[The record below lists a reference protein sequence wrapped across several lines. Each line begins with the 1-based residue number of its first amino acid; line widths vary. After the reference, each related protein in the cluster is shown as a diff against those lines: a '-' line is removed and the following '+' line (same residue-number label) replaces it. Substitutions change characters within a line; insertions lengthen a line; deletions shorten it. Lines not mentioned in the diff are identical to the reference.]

1 MKNVEKRRLA
11 ALLACIALLLCGC
24 ASGETSSAPYR
35 VSFVA
40 KSTDTEFWQAA
51 FAGANA
57 AKAEYNI
64 DLSICGPE
72 TEEDYEAQNEY
83 IAQAVAD
90 GAEALVFSAI
100 SYTENAAAIDAAA
113 AAGVKIVVIDSDVDS
128 DSVDV
133 RIGTDNIE
141 AGRMTAAA
149 ALDNDFEE
157 LVVGI
162 VNYDLGSR
170 NGQEREQGFRETLA
184 GDARVARIYTI
195 NVLTTPEAAMKATE
209 QLLREHPGINV
220 LVGFNEPLAVGVA
233 MAVDDMGL
241 EGRVRAVGFDTN
253 VKCIDL
259 MQTGAV
265 SALIVQNP
273 YAMGYLGVEAAW
285 KLLEGSGSFD
295 ANVLLDT
302 STTIITKENMFTP
315 ESQKTLFPFG

>member
-1 MKNVEKRRLA
+1 MKNVKL
-11 ALLACIALLLCGC
+11 CIALLLTAALLLTGC
-24 ASGETSSAPYR
+24 SAGTSKNSAQYK

-40 KSTDTEFWQAA
+40 KSTDTEFWEAA

-57 AKAEYNI
+57 AKSEYNI

-72 TEEDYEAQNEY
+72 TEEDYAAQNAY
-83 IAQAVAD
+83 IAKAVED
-90 GAEALVFSAI
+90 GADAIVFSAI

-113 AAGVKIVVIDSDVDS
+113 AKGVKIVVIDSDVDS
-128 DSVDV
+128 DSVNV
-133 RIGTDNIE
+133 RIGTDNVQ

-149 ALDNDFEE
+149 ALDTDFQT

-170 NGQEREQGFRETLA
+170 NGQEREEGFREEMLKDPRTS
-184 GDARVARIYTI
+184 RIYTI
-195 NVLTTPEAAMKATE
+195 NVLTTPEAAMQGTE
-209 QLLREHPGINV
+209 QLLREHPEINV
-220 LVGFNEPLAVGVA
+220 LVGFNEPLAVGTA
-233 MAVDDMGL
+233 MAVYDLKL
-241 EGRVRAVGFDTN
+241 EGKLRMVGFDTN

-285 KLLEGSGSFD
+285 KLLEGASYD
-295 ANVLLDT
+295 PQELIDT

-315 ESQKTLFPFG
+315 ESQKALFAFG